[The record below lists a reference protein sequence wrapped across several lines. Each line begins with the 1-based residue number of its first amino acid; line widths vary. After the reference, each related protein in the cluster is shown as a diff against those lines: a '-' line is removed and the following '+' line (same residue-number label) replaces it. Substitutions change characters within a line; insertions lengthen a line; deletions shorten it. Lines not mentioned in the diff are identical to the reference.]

1 MSESAVWTKND
12 CKKRLAAQGK
22 MSFIKSL
29 DISVKRLKNCCFDIN
44 ERILSIFW
52 EVTFW
57 SDFGGDTETGQFTQ
71 QCPKLHNTP
80 RGNCL
85 LPRLLS
91 ADWPSVQNLIKKV
104 FFPSKSLRFTFCL
117 APSKARWR
125 LYKDKSLSLT
135 FDIKL
140 SSEIWWIAKLLR
152 LVYVM

>member
-91 ADWPSVQNLIKKV
+91 TDWPSVQNLIKKV
-104 FFPSKSLRFTFCL
+104 FFRSKSLHFTSL
-117 APSKARWR
+117 LGTIKQR
-125 LYKDKSLSLT
+125 LDGVYTKKTSCH
-135 FDIKL
+135 
-140 SSEIWWIAKLLR
+140 LR
-152 LVYVM
+152 LILNYLVRFDGLQSCLD